1 MPELVA
7 DFVRDGGTYMIL
19 EAKEGLRSEHLNRV
33 QRSMLAAVSVPNLLR
48 LDIREIDYRISL
60 HYDITGKRMLSQCL
74 RSDKIGMPEFYGL
87 LLQVVAVLE
96 DSKRY
101 MLSPSGFLL
110 DGAHIFVEEPLSTG
124 TLYFTYVPW
133 KEAPAAPPLS
143 QTLLSLMTRLL
154 TCVARVEGD
163 GIPQLVRLCGDE
175 LFSLGELKKML
186 LRLLS
191 DDPVVKP
198 ESNAAA
204 TWGWGKQSA
213 LAENDPSPRLA
224 EPSPPPS
231 RSVVVKEYLPFR
243 EPTESGAWAGAAD
256 AVVDPAVKR
265 EEWPGLSE
273 EKARRETPL
282 RPTYLVLGLLLVDA
296 LGWKLL
302 YFDRPETVG
311 GLLAVAIT
319 VLLAVAGF
327 ALWRKLRGRSADLGE
342 ESDGMLPVS
351 EGASSLVGISGLL
364 GLSAE
369 RNPGPSFS
377 GRNAAASERFAFP
390 PGRSLAQPA
399 DPERAERAGR
409 GKTSPE
415 PPTDGVPWE
424 TYASRTEFSYG
435 ERESAAASE
444 PDLHPE
450 PEAMASPPTVLLS
463 RSMLQ
468 GQDPPLV
475 ARPPRYYLERYE
487 SAGSV
492 PERIQ
497 LASGSFVIGRSEE
510 IAQYVENTT
519 GVSRAHVEI
528 LVTSRGCRLKDLG
541 SKNGTRLNGESVA
554 PYKEYPLQADD
565 VFILAET
572 SYKFGEEVS

>member
-19 EAKEGLRSEHLNRV
+19 EAKEGLRPEHLNRV
-33 QRSMLAAVSVPNLLR
+33 QRSMLAAVPVPNLLR

-60 HYDITGKRMLSQCL
+60 YYDITGKRMLSQCL

-110 DGAHIFVEEPLSTG
+110 DEAHIFVEEPLSNG
-124 TLYFTYVPW
+124 SLYFTYVPW
-133 KEAPAAPPLS
+133 KEASAAPPLS
-143 QTLLSLMTRLL
+143 QTLLSLITRLL

-175 LFSLGELKKML
+175 LFSLGELKKAL

-191 DDPVVKP
+191 DESVIKP
-198 ESNAAA
+198 ESDAAA
-204 TWGWGKQSA
+204 AWGTPS
-213 LAENDPSPRLA
+213 PSPRVL

-231 RSVVVKEYLPFR
+231 RSVVVKEYLPLR
-243 EPTESGAWAGAAD
+243 EPSESGAWAGVAD
-256 AVVDPAVKR
+256 DVTLADTTVKR
-265 EEWPGLSE
+265 DEWPGLSE
-273 EKARRETPL
+273 EKATRDTPL
-282 RPTYLVLGLLLVDA
+282 KPTYLVLGLLLVDA

-302 YFDRPETVG
+302 YFDRPGST
-311 GLLAVAIT
+311 GLSLCVAVT

-327 ALWRKLRGRSADLGE
+327 ALWRKLRGSSVDFGEKADGT
-342 ESDGMLPVS
+342 LPVS
-351 EGASSLVGISGLL
+351 EGTASPVGLSGLL
-364 GLSAE
+364 GIS
-369 RNPGPSFS
+369 
-377 GRNAAASERFAFP
+377 
-390 PGRSLAQPA
+390 
-399 DPERAERAGR
+399 AERAGGR
-409 GKTSPE
+409 KTSPAL
-415 PPTDGVPWE
+415 TDGAPRE
-424 TYASRTEFSYG
+424 TFAPRTEISYG
-435 ERESAAASE
+435 SQEPAVLSE
-444 PDLHPE
+444 PDPHPE

-468 GQDPPLV
+468 GQDQPLSGR
-475 ARPPRYYLERYE
+475 APRYYLERYE
-487 SAGSV
+487 SAGGV
-492 PERIQ
+492 PERIP
-497 LASGSFVIGRSEE
+497 LASGSFVIGRSED
-510 IAQYVENTT
+510 IAQYIENTT

-528 LVTSRGCRLKDLG
+528 LVTSRGCQLKDLG

-572 SYKFGEEVS
+572 SFKFGEEVS